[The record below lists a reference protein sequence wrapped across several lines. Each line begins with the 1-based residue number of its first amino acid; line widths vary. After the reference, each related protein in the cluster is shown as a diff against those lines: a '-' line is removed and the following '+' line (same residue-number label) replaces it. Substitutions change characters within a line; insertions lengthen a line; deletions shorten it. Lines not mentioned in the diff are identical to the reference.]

1 MELGEIFGYAISA
14 LSGGGI
20 MSIINWRSNRKK
32 AAVEVKVNEIE
43 AIHQTVEQVYKPI
56 IDQQNSR
63 IRELETEV
71 KDLRDTLAN
80 ERIEHQKQLSNLQK
94 QIVEIT
100 RALGIKANKQV
111 RDEKGRYIKK
121 RLDTDDKG

>member
-1 MELGEIFGYAISA
+1 MEVGELFGYIISA
-14 LSGGGI
+14 VSGGGL
-20 MSIINWRSNRKK
+20 MGIINWKINRKK

-56 IDQQNSR
+56 IDQQNTR
-63 IRELETEV
+63 IRELEAEV
-71 KDLRDTLAN
+71 KDLRDTLAT

-111 RDEKGRYIKK
+111 RDDKGRYVKCIEPNN
-121 RLDTDDKG
+121 D